1 MDELERLRDVLLRF
15 VSGVE
20 NQLDPALMSL
30 MSDVVLDWSAN
41 LSLPEECSVDKLVEQ
56 TFFQWHFFFF

>member
-15 VSGVE
+15 ISGVE

-41 LSLPEECSVDKLVEQ
+41 LSLP
-56 TFFQWHFFFF
+56 